1 MSTGMLMFAAKVY
14 NIPGLNDLLKTLI
27 PNDVS
32 AVCPLLC
39 FLLVYLEDVTFQV
52 VKRDV
57 KFLSR
62 VNLFQMSHQQNWFSS
77 NQLDPYMGIGDDLQI
92 YVRPQADVKEYGS
105 FTDNQQATSL
115 IYELRNKEVGS

>member
-1 MSTGMLMFAAKVY
+1 MFAAKVY

-62 VNLFQMSHQQNWFSS
+62 VNLFQMSHQQN
-77 NQLDPYMGIGDDLQI
+77 
-92 YVRPQADVKEYGS
+92 
-105 FTDNQQATSL
+105 
-115 IYELRNKEVGS
+115 